1 MYCFY
6 LLPEVLPLEAAELDP
21 ELDRELEL
29 LLSVLELLLGVELDD
44 DSTRVGDVVVLDVR
58 PVVLDVRPE
67 LLELELL
74 LLDDEL
80 GLV

>member
-1 MYCFY
+1 MDCFY

-29 LLSVLELLLGVELDD
+29 LLSVFELLFGVELDD
-44 DSTRVGDVVVLDVR
+44 DSTRVGDV
-58 PVVLDVRPE
+58 VVLDVRPE

>member
-1 MYCFY
+1 MDCFY

-58 PVVLDVRPE
+58 PE

>member
-1 MYCFY
+1 MLFDSVY

-29 LLSVLELLLGVELDD
+29 LLSLLELLLGVELDD
-44 DSTRVGDVVVLDVR
+44 DSTRVEEVE
-58 PVVLDVRPE
+58 VLDVRPE
-67 LLELELL
+67 LLELLL
-74 LLDDEL
+74 VVEL

>member
-1 MYCFY
+1 MLFDSVY

-29 LLSVLELLLGVELDD
+29 LLSLLELLLGVELDD
-44 DSTRVGDVVVLDVR
+44 NSTRVEEVE
-58 PVVLDVRPE
+58 VLDVRPE
-67 LLELELL
+67 LLELLL
-74 LLDDEL
+74 VVEL

>member
-1 MYCFY
+1 MDCFY
-6 LLPEVLPLEAAELDP
+6 LLPEVLPLEAA

-58 PVVLDVRPE
+58 PE

>member
-1 MYCFY
+1 MIQFY

-44 DSTRVGDVVVLDVR
+44 DSTRVEEVD
-58 PVVLDVRPE
+58 VLDVRPE
-67 LLELELL
+67 LLELLL
-74 LLDDEL
+74 VVEL

>member
-1 MYCFY
+1 MDCFY

-58 PVVLDVRPE
+58 PE
-67 LLELELL
+67 LLELELLL

>member
-1 MYCFY
+1 MIQFY

-29 LLSVLELLLGVELDD
+29 LLSLLELLLGVELDD
-44 DSTRVGDVVVLDVR
+44 DSTRVEEVD
-58 PVVLDVRPE
+58 VLDVRPE
-67 LLELELL
+67 LLELLL
-74 LLDDEL
+74 VVEL